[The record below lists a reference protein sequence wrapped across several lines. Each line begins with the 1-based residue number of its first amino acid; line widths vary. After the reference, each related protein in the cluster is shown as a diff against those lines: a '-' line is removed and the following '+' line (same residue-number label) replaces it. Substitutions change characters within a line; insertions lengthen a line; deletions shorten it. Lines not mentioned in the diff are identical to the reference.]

1 VRKQLKIWTRKHQ
14 NSRLSR
20 KSKSFPAERML
31 HLIHPVVRL
40 RMTLYA
46 ARPASRRRRTMD
58 RVALNQKMAPT
69 AVTSNVKAIKQQTQ
83 ARPASVQLSMVLHD
97 SIIGKF

>member
-1 VRKQLKIWTRKHQ
+1 
-14 NSRLSR
+14 
-20 KSKSFPAERML
+20 
-31 HLIHPVVRL
+31 
-40 RMTLYA
+40 
-46 ARPASRRRRTMD
+46 MD